1 MNNEKLENLLN
12 LSLDA
17 SPEER
22 ERSEILSVGYNKTFT
37 TWELIVKYNGS
48 LSPLSYS
55 EIIIEPLLCSY
66 AIVTIPENLIEEFS
80 MQPSI
85 TYIEKPKQFYFENR
99 NPLISSC
106 IFPSSQTGTSLSG
119 KGVIVAILDS
129 GIDYTLLD
137 FRNLD
142 GTTRILSLWD
152 QTISPHTNENFSSPK
167 GFSTGTEFTEATIN
181 SALFAPTKAEQL
193 AIVPSVDLSGH
204 GTAVAQIA
212 VGNGTTNSN
221 FKGVAPM
228 SQLLIVK
235 IGTSTPNGFPKTTQ
249 LMRGLSYVASYA
261 LSRNKP
267 LVINLSFGNTY
278 GSHDGTSLLERY
290 LDNISELGRTSICVG
305 SGNEASSGG
314 HASGQLK
321 NGEITQEL
329 SISPYTTNLN
339 IQLWK
344 HYVDSFDLNITTPSG
359 SDFFVPIDGIKTIR
373 FREATCEL
381 LIYVGMPVPYSV
393 RQEIFIDFLPEE
405 AYLPSGIWRFII
417 VPKTIT
423 IGSYDYYL
431 PSSSVRNS
439 STKFFIPDDNK
450 TLTIPSTSHKVI
462 TVGAYDTTYD
472 SYAFFSGRGS
482 IHETPTKKPD
492 LVAPGVN
499 IQVPSSA
506 TTFSSYQ
513 GTSYATPFVS
523 GSCALLLEWGI
534 LLENDPYLYG
544 EKLKAYLQKGARELR
559 PFTEFP
565 NAQVGYGALCLQ
577 KSYNSFF
584 M

>member
-1 MNNEKLENLLN
+1 MYNEKLENLLT
-12 LSLDA
+12 LSLNA
-17 SPEER
+17 TPEER
-22 ERSEILSVGYNKTFT
+22 ERSEILSVGYNQTFT
-37 TWELIVKYNGS
+37 TWELIVKYNGT
-48 LSPLSYS
+48 LSTLSHS
-55 EIIIEPLLCSY
+55 EIIIEPLLCGY

-80 MQPSI
+80 MQSSI
-85 TYIEKPKQFYFENR
+85 TYIEKPKQFYFENTP
-99 NPLISSC
+99 PLSSSC
-106 IFPSSQTGTSLSG
+106 IFPSSQIGPPLSG

-129 GIDYTLLD
+129 GIDYTLSD
-137 FRNLD
+137 FRNND
-142 GTTRILSLWD
+142 GTTRILSIWD
-152 QTISPHTNENFSSPK
+152 QTISPLTNENFSSPK
-167 GFSTGTEFTEATIN
+167 GFFTGTEFTEDTIN
-181 SALFAPTKAEQL
+181 NALAAPTKKEQL

-204 GTAVAQIA
+204 GTTVAQIA
-212 VGNGTTNSN
+212 AGNGRTNSN

-228 SQLLIVK
+228 SHLLIVK
-235 IGTSTPNGFPKTTQ
+235 IGASTPNGFPKTTQ

-261 LSRNKP
+261 LSKNQP

-290 LDNISELGRTSICVG
+290 LDNIAELGRTSICVG
-305 SGNEASSGG
+305 SGNEATSGG
-314 HASGQLK
+314 HTSGQLK
-321 NGEITQEL
+321 NGENVQEL
-329 SISPYTTNLN
+329 SISPYTTSLN

-344 HYVDSFDLNITTPSG
+344 HYVDSFDLEIVTPSG
-359 SDFFVPIDGIKTIR
+359 NNFLVPIDGVKTIR
-373 FREATCEL
+373 FMESTCEL

-393 RQEIFIDFLPEE
+393 RQEIFIDFLPKET
-405 AYLPSGIWRFII
+405 YLPSGIWRF
-417 VPKTIT
+417 TILT
-423 IGSYDYYL
+423 KNITVGLYDFYL

-439 STKFFIPDDNK
+439 STKFFTPDDNK

-482 IHETPTKKPD
+482 INEIPTKKPD
-492 LVAPGVN
+492 IVAHGVN

-506 TTFSSYQ
+506 TTFSTYQ
-513 GTSYATPFVS
+513 GTSYSTPFVS

-534 LLENDPYLYG
+534 LLGNDPYLYG

-584 M
+584 V